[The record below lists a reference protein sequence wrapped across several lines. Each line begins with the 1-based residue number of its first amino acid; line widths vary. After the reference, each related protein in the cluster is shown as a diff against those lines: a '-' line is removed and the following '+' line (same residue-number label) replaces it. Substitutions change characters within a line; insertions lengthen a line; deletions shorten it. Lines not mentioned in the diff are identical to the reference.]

1 MAVPN
6 VTGRSRADAA
16 DALADLGLTLRR
28 AEGGRYDDQVP
39 AGRVMRQSPDARTLV
54 KRGSSV
60 EGVLSLGPRRGKGP
74 PLPGQALPAAQGA
87 ASAVGLQAGSI
98 PGGF

>member
-60 EGVLSLGPRRGKGP
+60 EGGLSLGPRRVKVP
-74 PLPGQALPAAQGA
+74 PLAGPAPPPAPGTPPAIGRL
-87 ASAVGLQAGSI
+87 VGRI
-98 PGGF
+98 P

>member
-16 DALADLGLTLRR
+16 DALADLGLTMRR

-39 AGRVMRQSPDARTLV
+39 AGRVVRQSPDARTLV
-54 KRGSSV
+54 QRGSSV
-60 EGVLSLGPRRGKGP
+60 GVVLSLRPRPAQVP
-74 PLPGQALPAAQGA
+74 PPPRKALPAGPGTPP
-87 ASAVGLQAGSI
+87 AVRPAAGSLLA
-98 PGGF
+98 PL